1 MGFTSIFLFQYQ
13 FSCTMLIFR
22 YISSQ
27 KISDLRDW
35 LKTHRVTA
43 LPNFVKDL
51 LVGPLFSLPYSNY
64 TVQPDETK
72 ADYYT
77 W

>member
-1 MGFTSIFLFQYQ
+1 
-13 FSCTMLIFR
+13 MLIFR
-22 YISSQ
+22 YYSSQ
-27 KISDLRDW
+27 KISDIKDW

-43 LPNFVKDL
+43 LPNFIKDL

-64 TVQPDETK
+64 TVQLDETK